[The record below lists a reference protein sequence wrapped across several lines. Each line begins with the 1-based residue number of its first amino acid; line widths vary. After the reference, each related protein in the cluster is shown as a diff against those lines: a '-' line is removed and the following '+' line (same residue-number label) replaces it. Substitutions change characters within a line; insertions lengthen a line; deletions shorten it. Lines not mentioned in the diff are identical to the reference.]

1 MPWWTTDS
9 LQTAVPR
16 RGGGNTQLQPKGAR
30 GPEHTCLP
38 PGLGQP
44 SQVGPR
50 ARSAPWWRSLA
61 VGSCRRGR
69 GQQGEPAPLFS
80 RESMRPGLWGA
91 PWGRGVHRG
100 WQLAKEAP
108 GQVQLRGQ
116 QSQQAAAFSLTAD
129 HLRPPA
135 PSALLPFPPGRGSW
149 PHPIQGELQGLLGPL
164 QGPAHH
170 SLPRLSAWCRWSG
183 RGVLAGRVSRPA
195 HLQAVGGLVQAVIAV
210 WLLCLSSPGPV
221 AGVGTGLRGAES
233 PVRGLR
239 GLVPAPGPS
248 SLTSGRP
255 SFH

>member
-1 MPWWTTDS
+1 MATHVPWWTTDS

-16 RGGGNTQLQPKGAR
+16 RGGGNTQLQPKGRLGAR

-50 ARSAPWWRSLA
+50 ARSAPWWQSLA

-69 GQQGEPAPLFS
+69 GQQGEPALLFS
-80 RESMRPGLWGA
+80 RESVRPGLWGA

-100 WQLAKEAP
+100 WQLAKGAP

-183 RGVLAGRVSRPA
+183 RGVRAGRGLQTRPP
-195 HLQAVGGLVQAVIAV
+195 
-210 WLLCLSSPGPV
+210 PGC
-221 AGVGTGLRGAES
+221 
-233 PVRGLR
+233 RGLGSSSDCSLAALLELTGASGGSGHWAPWGR
-239 GLVPAPGPS
+239 EPSAWAEGPGPS
-248 SLTSGRP
+248 PWPLFP
-255 SFH
+255 D